1 MLVYIYVIYFKYF
14 SRNLKEK
21 KIIIKIIIKKIMSFC
36 YLYIITEILCVIY
49 CTIVT
54 YYMHCKICK
63 VHTFFVKNKCCATNI
78 VFKTFVVNRINVMHY
93 IYFIFMLYTLFVNAT
108 VYKHYK
114 VKILKMNAN
123 QTNRSKVI
131 NRAIHILFHGRVSKL
146 LTYYCLNDLVPSYNK
161 C

>member
-1 MLVYIYVIYFKYF
+1 
-14 SRNLKEK
+14 
-21 KIIIKIIIKKIMSFC
+21 
-36 YLYIITEILCVIY
+36 
-49 CTIVT
+49 
-54 YYMHCKICK
+54 MHK
-63 VHTFFVKNKCCATNI
+63 VHTFFVKKIFCVTNI
-78 VFKTFVVNRINVMHY
+78 VIKTFVVNRINFMHY